1 MLKHKRHNQLVALEV
16 NAKVDPGCFLEAEN
30 VNFGVL
36 PMPLNNTSA
45 QSKITV
51 KCSRNT
57 QLNISIDGMF
67 ASEIDYTKLKSH
79 YQSQLQNNELTL
91 EYRGYSSQ
99 TKIHTYFIGRW
110 STAGVGDFTCR
121 SDGGGTTIE
130 PTSLMYQFF
139 TAGVVACNNDG
150 TLVNFNGTPTTDM
163 KISLLDHATRGSGK
177 KTLNGLS
184 HGESIKYT
192 GLLLSLCGVLIFAVS
207 MITMKNSWR
216 VGIDKETKTEFV
228 KHGIYKYSRNPAF
241 VGFDM
246 MFIGLFFTYSNLI
259 VLVVVIVNII
269 GLDLLIRKE
278 EEHLNEIFGEKYK
291 EYKKEVGRYIGFSL
305 KKVKL

>member
-1 MLKHKRHNQLVALEV
+1 MINIYSGIILTSFLFLYYSKLILQKRQKIEAFKLGKGKKNSNFVEKIVRISTLIWGITWFLEV
-16 NAKVDPGCFLEAEN
+16 LFSE
-30 VNFGVL
+30 
-36 PMPLNNTSA
+36 
-45 QSKITV
+45 KIKEVV
-51 KCSRNT
+51 K
-57 QLNISIDGMF
+57 NI
-67 ASEIDYTKLKSH
+67 
-79 YQSQLQNNELTL
+79 
-91 EYRGYSSQ
+91 
-99 TKIHTYFIGRW
+99 FI
-110 STAGVGDFTCR
+110 
-121 SDGGGTTIE
+121 
-130 PTSLMYQFF
+130 
-139 TAGVVACNNDG
+139 
-150 TLVNFNGTPTTDM
+150 
-163 KISLLDHATRGSGK
+163 
-177 KTLNGLS
+177 
-184 HGESIKYT
+184 GESIKYT